1 MSIEVGR
8 LGKTFFAEVR
18 NVDIAKPLDNRT
30 VEAIRQAQRDHG
42 VFCFGARI
50 WTMSAKKTSPPI
62 SEPSN

>member
-1 MSIEVGR
+1 MSIEVER
-8 LGKTFFAEVR
+8 LGNSFFAEVR
-18 NVDIAKPLDNRT
+18 NVDIGKPLDADC

-50 WTMSAKKTSPPI
+50 WTMSAKKASPPI